1 MGLQSEGW
9 FNLPQMA
16 NPGTTA
22 AFAYVVPASGLVAG
36 LPSPQQL
43 AGNDLILSP
52 STQGVPIVG
61 YGTTPP
67 TNTVAGGPFDSIP
80 FDITVSG
87 RYNSHATQNLTVA
100 VYQVTNAT
108 LSAWTSATGAVAPAT
123 AGTIIASSGALAAG
137 NNTKNNFF
145 LKATL
150 IWDSGSKNLN
160 ALAASAQVGGTVIAS
175 GQQTA
180 QTGIGSLN
188 INDLNFI
195 VSFLFSA
202 GTAADWVTPYEF
214 VISQ

>member
-1 MGLQSEGW
+1 
-9 FNLPQMA
+9 MA
-16 NPGTTA
+16 
-22 AFAYVVPASGLVAG
+22 
-36 LPSPQQL
+36 
-43 AGNDLILSP
+43 DL
-52 STQGVPIVG
+52 
-61 YGTTPP
+61 
-67 TNTVAGGPFDSIP
+67 
-80 FDITVSG
+80 
-87 RYNSHATQNLTVA
+87 
-100 VYQVTNAT
+100 
-108 LSAWTSATGAVAPAT
+108 
-123 AGTIIASSGALAAG
+123 
-137 NNTKNNFF
+137 NNFF